1 LTVEQD
7 SPEQGLINM
16 MRRIYTETVVEHV
29 LSPRNFGN
37 LPGADGYGTI
47 ATPDGDTVRFWL
59 RVKDDLVTDA
69 SFWTN
74 ACAATIASLS
84 MVTDL
89 TRGKTPADALAISQQ
104 DVLEALGG
112 LPEGNMHCA
121 GLAVSVLREAVKD
134 YLVME
139 REPWKRSYRKY
150 A

>member
-1 LTVEQD
+1 MEQD
-7 SPEQGLINM
+7 GPEQGLIDM

-29 LSPRNFGN
+29 LNPRNIGN
-37 LPGADGYGTI
+37 LPDADGYGTI
-47 ATPDGDTVRFWL
+47 TTPDGDTVRVWL
-59 RVKDDLVTDA
+59 RVKDNLVTDA

-89 TRGKTPADALAISQQ
+89 ARGKTPADALAVGQQ
-104 DVLEALGG
+104 DVLDALGG
-112 LPEGNMHCA
+112 LPEGNVHCA
-121 GLAVSVLREAVKD
+121 ALAVSALREAVKD
-134 YLVME
+134 YLVMK

>member
-1 LTVEQD
+1 MEQD
-7 SPEQGLINM
+7 GPEQGLIDI

-37 LPGADGYGTI
+37 LPGADGYGSIT
-47 ATPDGDTVRFWL
+47 TPAGDTVRVWL

-89 TRGKTPADALAISQQ
+89 ARGKTTADTLTVSQK
-104 DVLEALGG
+104 DVLDALGG
-112 LPEGNMHCA
+112 LPEGNVHCA
-121 GLAVSVLREAVKD
+121 ALAVTVLREAVKD
-134 YLVME
+134 YLAMR